1 MKPQRQVRNKVA
13 VLLYEKELR
22 EKRRV
27 TQQELA
33 KFISVSENTITHW
46 MYNNVTIFDAK
57 SLRAYAPFSA
67 VVCAMSCTSRRY
79 PTRNA
84 DRIQHLDIHV
94 AG

>member
-33 KFISVSENTITHW
+33 KFIGVSENTITHW
-46 MYNNVTIFDAK
+46 MYNNVTIFDGK
-57 SLRAYAPFSA
+57 IIEG
-67 VVCAMSCTSRRY
+67 VCTFFGCGLCDVLYFEEISDEER
-79 PTRNA
+79 
-84 DRIQHLDIHV
+84 
-94 AG
+94 